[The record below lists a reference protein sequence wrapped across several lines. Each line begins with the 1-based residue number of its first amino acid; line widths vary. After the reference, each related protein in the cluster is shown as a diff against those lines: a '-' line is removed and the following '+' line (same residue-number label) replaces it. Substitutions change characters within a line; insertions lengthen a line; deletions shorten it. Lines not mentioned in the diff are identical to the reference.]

1 MNLPFAIIPLI
12 HFTSNPARMGVFVNK
27 PWVKVSAWTC
37 AAGVITAN
45 AWLVEQSVLEWVKS
59 APAYASLIWVISA
72 VVVAAVGVLLLWITF
87 EPAITRRAVRAG
99 AASDL
104 VEAPQKVPLVMMQY
118 RRILVPL
125 DHTPLDRDALGH
137 AAALAKAQRA
147 RLFLLHVEEGVTSQ
161 VYGPLSSTA
170 EVEAGRQYIDEMVDS
185 LRDYNIDVETAVRHS
200 SDPRREIVRYAR
212 DINAD
217 LLVMGAH
224 GHGVLKDLIFGDTIN
239 PVRHALKIPILVV
252 RAAR

>member
-1 MNLPFAIIPLI
+1 MRGWSRNRSPIGSRCCPGICDADL
-12 HFTSNPARMGVFVNK
+12 GC
-27 PWVKVSAWTC
+27 VSATIV
-37 AAGVITAN
+37 A
-45 AWLVEQSVLEWVKS
+45 LVGL
-59 APAYASLIWVISA
+59 
-72 VVVAAVGVLLLWITF
+72 LLLWITF

-104 VEAPQKVPLVMMQY
+104 VEPPQKVPLVMMQY
-118 RRILVPL
+118 KRILVPL
-125 DHTPLDRDALGH
+125 DHTSLDRDALAH
-137 AAALAKAQRA
+137 AAALAKAQGA

-170 EVEAGRQYIDEMVDS
+170 EVEAGREYIDEVVDS
-185 LRDYNIDVETAVRHS
+185 LRHYDIDVETAVRHS
-200 SDPRREIVRYAR
+200 SDPRREIVKYAQE
-212 DINAD
+212 IKAD

-252 RAAR
+252 RSTR